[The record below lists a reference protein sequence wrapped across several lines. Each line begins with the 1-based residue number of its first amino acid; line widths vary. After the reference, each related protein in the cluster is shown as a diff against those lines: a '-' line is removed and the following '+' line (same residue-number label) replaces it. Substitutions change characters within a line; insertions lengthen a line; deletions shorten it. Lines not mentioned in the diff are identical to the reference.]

1 MTFSDENEE
10 RDMTGLQEG
19 EGYGR
24 GFAASGPNR
33 SAPRAVPEVHEG
45 QAVRRFGT
53 GERPRAQRFQIH
65 TPLRYRGAGGGEWRA
80 GMIVNISESGM
91 LFRTD
96 QRLGANPE
104 VEMRFS
110 LSTGIRGEAAV
121 QVVCRGVI
129 ARVVSEP
136 GSMTVTAL
144 AARITKFHFVRPG
157 RTAGV

>member
-1 MTFSDENEE
+1 
-10 RDMTGLQEG
+10 MTGLQEREG
-19 EGYGR
+19 EGA
-24 GFAASGPNR
+24 GFAATGGNSGEPH
-33 SAPRAVPEVHEG
+33 PGPEVHEG
-45 QAVRRFGT
+45 QAVRRFTT
-53 GERPRAQRFQIH
+53 GERQRAQRFQIH
-65 TPLRYRGAGGGEWRA
+65 TPLRYRTAGGGEWRA

-110 LSTGIRGEAAV
+110 LSTGIRGEGAV

-129 ARVVSEP
+129 ARVVTEP
-136 GSMTVTAL
+136 GGMTITAL

-157 RTAGV
+157 RTVGV